1 MKKLTMLFSLLCLLA
16 FGAVSASAM
25 DSQTLLSNPDRYRV
39 ISTEPDGIV
48 YADMDTISGMQTMD
62 YPNSIENINCKL
74 YVEKYNSTIEA
85 MTFMKGQ
92 TIRQINEYDASFHA
106 NKREGQYN
114 FNANLTNVYKP
125 TGEAYTVKLDTLQ
138 WGNVKDMFISMNR
151 LAKLKGQQITQDAMN
166 R

>member
-1 MKKLTMLFSLLCLLA
+1 MKKLTMLFSLLCILA
-16 FGAVSASAM
+16 FDAVTANAM

-48 YADMDTISGMQTMD
+48 YVDMDSISGMQTMD

-74 YVEKYNSTIEA
+74 YVEKYNNTIDA

-92 TIRQINEYDASFHA
+92 TIRQINEYDAAFHA
-106 NKREGQYN
+106 NKLEGQYA

-125 TGEAYTVKLDTLQ
+125 TGEAYTVKIDMLQ

-151 LAKLKGQQITQDAMN
+151 LSKLKGQQLTQDATN